1 MVGSGFLLSDRQL
14 RCISNFAMKP
24 LLACTIAGVLW
35 ATGAIAA
42 GTATDNLIQSERQQ
56 QLLRTNTEKVSAQLR
71 FLIEESQRNGIAGE
85 ELQTLQAIAAIL
97 DRLTDKEMQQVV
109 ELLQAARSAPNAGA
123 TQRNIVAAYSSQKN
137 ILVQMRQLVS
147 EYRRQ
152 QELQEI
158 ANHFLAL
165 ASRQG
170 ANLNQAVA
178 FAESISANPSK
189 RDKENQV
196 AVLTAQMTEQEAI
209 SAEVKINLDRLSDFA
224 TQPAN
229 ADVAEHVAKAL
240 EQVKTGKLLPALEG
254 ASAGLKEEQIYNAA
268 GQEKA
273 VRDQL
278 RKLAYILIR
287 PTDPADLL
295 RQAKGDLENAIRE
308 ERKVAE
314 DADTLRGFVP
324 TPFKQRLE
332 DQQANLMDRVDLI
345 RQDTANLAPAAA
357 AKLKSAIA
365 EMQRALAELRSP
377 VPSSAQKTAQTAAD
391 KLAEAQAA
399 LQVEAEHA
407 APPPEAANPV
417 AQLQQM
423 DQQLKNLINDQ
434 AKLMQAG
441 AAAPDGKIFTKQ
453 VAPQDKLQQDAQDLQ
468 RATAPVNPAIAQA
481 MGDAAQQMQ
490 RASVKLAAAQNASAP
505 QQAALDAL
513 QQARQKMQPELAKAE
528 QAQAAET
535 ALENLLARLA
545 KIILDQQR
553 ILLATGKIATAPDV
567 LANTQGQVAT
577 ATGAMQPEVTQQNPT
592 AGSELAIASRNME
605 ETKQALLGRQ
615 SSQAKSTAQTALE
628 KLYQVKTL
636 LEQQLSPKPEDA
648 KAQAAAAAALDQAQK
663 QIAQGLEEL
672 DKKEPGGQPNPED
685 PNPGSGG
692 GVSQKSG
699 GTPTPDPARGG
710 KTPGGMQPAAQA
722 LQQAANT
729 AGALAAAPQNGLP
742 TSAQAAVQAAQ
753 QAAAQAAA
761 QAANNQPGPAATS
774 AAAAQAALAQAQA
787 AMAMAAGMQPGQGQ
801 HPPSA
806 GDGTGNFSNQSADGA
821 VKTVTGQSAY
831 LGLPVRD
838 RQAIKQSQS
847 EKYPEEYGAM
857 IEQYLRNLADQ
868 SSQGH

>member
-1 MVGSGFLLSDRQL
+1 ML
-14 RCISNFAMKP
+14 
-24 LLACTIAGVLW
+24 TGVLW
-35 ATGAIAA
+35 ITGARAVNP
-42 GTATDNLIQSERQQ
+42 TTDNLIQSERQQ

-71 FLIEESQRNGIAGE
+71 FLIEESQRNGLAGD

-123 TQRNIVAAYSSQKN
+123 IQRNLVAAYSSQKN
-137 ILVQMRQLVS
+137 ILVQMRQLVG
-147 EYRRQ
+147 EYRRR

-178 FAESISANPSK
+178 FAEASLTNPSK
-189 RDKENQV
+189 RDKENQT
-196 AVLTAQMTEQEAI
+196 ALLTMQMTEQDAI
-209 SAEVKINLDRLSDFA
+209 SAEVKINLDRLGDFA

-229 ADVAEHVAKAL
+229 ADVAEHLAKTL
-240 EQVKTGKLLPALEG
+240 ELVKTGKILPALEG
-254 ASAGLKEEQIYNAA
+254 ATAGLKEEQIYNAA

-278 RKLAYILIR
+278 RKLAYTLTR
-287 PTDPADLL
+287 PTDSAGIL
-295 RQAKGDLENAIRE
+295 RQAKVDLENVIRE

-332 DQQANLMDRVDLI
+332 DQQANLVDRVDLI
-345 RQDTANLAPAAA
+345 RQDTANLAPAVVD
-357 AKLKSAIA
+357 KFKSAIA

-377 VPSSAQKTAQTAAD
+377 VPSSAKNTAQTAAN

-399 LQVEAEHA
+399 LQAEAERTA
-407 APPPEAANPV
+407 PPEAANPV

-423 DQQLKNLINDQ
+423 DQQLKNLISDQ

-441 AAAPDGKIFTKQ
+441 ANAPDGKTLTKQ

-481 MGDAAQQMQ
+481 MGDAVQQMQ
-490 RASVKLAAAQNASAP
+490 RASVKLAAAQNASTP

-513 QQARQKMQPELAKAE
+513 QQARQKLQPELAKAE
-528 QAQAAET
+528 QEKTAET

-545 KIILDQQR
+545 KIILDQQK
-553 ILLATGKIATAPDV
+553 ILLATGKIATVPDS

-592 AGSELAIASRNME
+592 AGSELTIASRNME

-636 LEQQLSPKPEDA
+636 LEQQLSPKPENA
-648 KAQAAAAAALDQAQK
+648 EAQAAAAAALDQAQK

-699 GTPTPDPARGG
+699 GTPTPDPTGGG
-710 KTPGGMQPAAQA
+710 KSPGGMQAAAQA

-742 TSAQAAVQAAQ
+742 TAAQAAVQAAQ

-774 AAAAQAALAQAQA
+774 ASAAQAALAQAQA
-787 AMAMAAGMQPGQGQ
+787 AMAMAAGMQPGPGQ
-801 HPPSA
+801 HPPAGSAPPAA
-806 GDGTGNFSNQSADGA
+806 GDGAGNFSNQGADGA
-821 VKTVTGQSAY
+821 MKEVTGQSAY
-831 LGLPVRD
+831 LGLPARD

-868 SSQGH
+868 SSLGH

>member
-1 MVGSGFLLSDRQL
+1 
-14 RCISNFAMKP
+14 MKRFCCYT
-24 LLACTIAGVLW
+24 LTGVLW
-35 ATGAIAA
+35 ITGIFAA

-71 FLIEESQRNGIAGE
+71 FLIEESQRNGIAGD
-85 ELQTLQAIAAIL
+85 ELQTLQAIAVIL

-109 ELLQAARSAPNAGA
+109 ELLQAARSAPNAGT

-147 EYRRQ
+147 EYRRR

-178 FAESISANPSK
+178 FVESTLANPAK
-189 RDKENQV
+189 RDQENKTAQ
-196 AVLTAQMTEQEAI
+196 LTAQLTEQEAI
-209 SAEVKINLDRLSDFA
+209 SAEVKINLDRLGDFA

-240 EQVKTGKLLPALEG
+240 EQVKTGQLLPALEG
-254 ASAGLKEEQIYNAA
+254 ATTGLKEEQIYNAA

-278 RKLAYILIR
+278 RKLAYILVR
-287 PTDPADLL
+287 PTDPADIL
-295 RQAKGDLENAIRE
+295 RQAKVDLDAAIRE

-314 DADTLRGFVP
+314 EADTLRGFVP

-332 DQQANLMDRVDLI
+332 DQQANLVDRVDLI
-345 RQDTANLAPAAA
+345 RQDTANLAPAVVD
-357 AKLKSAIA
+357 KFKSAIA
-365 EMQRALAELRSP
+365 EMQRALTELRSP
-377 VPSSAQKTAQTAAD
+377 VPSSAKNTAQTAAN

-399 LQVEAEHA
+399 LQAEAERPA
-407 APPPEAANPV
+407 PPEAANPV

-441 AAAPDGKIFTKQ
+441 ATAPDGKTLTKQ
-453 VAPQDKLQQDAQDLQ
+453 VASQDKLQQDAQDLQ
-468 RATAPVNPAIAQA
+468 RATAPVSPAIAQA
-481 MGDAAQQMQ
+481 LGDAAQQMQ
-490 RASVKLAAAQNASAP
+490 RASVKLAAAQNASTP

-513 QQARQKMQPELAKAE
+513 QQARQKLQPELAKAE
-528 QAQAAET
+528 QEKTAET

-545 KIILDQQR
+545 KIILDQQK
-553 ILLATGKIATAPDV
+553 ILLATGKIATAPDS

-577 ATGAMQPEVTQQNPT
+577 ATGALQPEVTQHNPT
-592 AGSELAIASRNME
+592 AGSELTIASRNME
-605 ETKQALLGRQ
+605 ETKQALLGHQ

-636 LEQQLSPKPEDA
+636 LEQQLSPKPENA
-648 KAQAAAAAALDQAQK
+648 EAQAAAAAALDQAQK

-699 GTPTPDPARGG
+699 GMPTPDPAGGG
-710 KTPGGMQPAAQA
+710 KTPGGMPPAAQA

-742 TSAQAAVQAAQ
+742 TAAQAAVQAAQ

-821 VKTVTGQSAY
+821 VKEVTGRSAY
-831 LGLPVRD
+831 LGLPARD

-868 SSQGH
+868 SSPGH

>member
-1 MVGSGFLLSDRQL
+1 
-14 RCISNFAMKP
+14 
-24 LLACTIAGVLW
+24 
-35 ATGAIAA
+35 
-42 GTATDNLIQSERQQ
+42 
-56 QLLRTNTEKVSAQLR
+56 
-71 FLIEESQRNGIAGE
+71 
-85 ELQTLQAIAAIL
+85 
-97 DRLTDKEMQQVV
+97 
-109 ELLQAARSAPNAGA
+109 
-123 TQRNIVAAYSSQKN
+123 
-137 ILVQMRQLVS
+137 
-147 EYRRQ
+147 
-152 QELQEI
+152 
-158 ANHFLAL
+158 
-165 ASRQG
+165 
-170 ANLNQAVA
+170 
-178 FAESISANPSK
+178 
-189 RDKENQV
+189 
-196 AVLTAQMTEQEAI
+196 
-209 SAEVKINLDRLSDFA
+209 VKINLDRLGDFA

-240 EQVKTGKLLPALEG
+240 EQVKTGQLLPALEG
-254 ASAGLKEEQIYNAA
+254 ATTGLKEEQIYNAA

-278 RKLAYILIR
+278 RKLAYILVR
-287 PTDPADLL
+287 PTDPADIL
-295 RQAKGDLENAIRE
+295 RQAKVDLDAAIRE

-314 DADTLRGFVP
+314 EADTLRGFVP

-332 DQQANLMDRVDLI
+332 DQQANLVDRVDLI
-345 RQDTANLAPAAA
+345 RQDTANLAPAVVD
-357 AKLKSAIA
+357 KFKSAIA
-365 EMQRALAELRSP
+365 EMQRALTELRSP
-377 VPSSAQKTAQTAAD
+377 VPSSAKNTAQTAAN

-399 LQVEAEHA
+399 LQAEAERPA
-407 APPPEAANPV
+407 PPEAANPV

-441 AAAPDGKIFTKQ
+441 ATAPDGKTLTKQ
-453 VAPQDKLQQDAQDLQ
+453 VASQDKLQQDAQDLQ
-468 RATAPVNPAIAQA
+468 RATAPVSPAIAQA
-481 MGDAAQQMQ
+481 LGDAAQQMQ
-490 RASVKLAAAQNASAP
+490 RASVKLAAAQNASTP

-513 QQARQKMQPELAKAE
+513 QQARQKLQPELAKAE
-528 QAQAAET
+528 QEKTAET

-545 KIILDQQR
+545 KIILDQQK
-553 ILLATGKIATAPDV
+553 ILLATGKIATAPDS

-577 ATGAMQPEVTQQNPT
+577 ATGALQPEVTQHNPT
-592 AGSELAIASRNME
+592 AGSELTIASRNME
-605 ETKQALLGRQ
+605 ETKQALLGHQ

-636 LEQQLSPKPEDA
+636 LEQQLSPKPENA
-648 KAQAAAAAALDQAQK
+648 EAQAAAAAALDQAQK

-699 GTPTPDPARGG
+699 GMPTPDPAGGG
-710 KTPGGMQPAAQA
+710 KTPGGMPPAAQA

-742 TSAQAAVQAAQ
+742 TAAQAAVQAAQ

-821 VKTVTGQSAY
+821 VKEVTGRSAY
-831 LGLPVRD
+831 LGLPARD

-868 SSQGH
+868 SSPGH

>member
-1 MVGSGFLLSDRQL
+1 
-14 RCISNFAMKP
+14 MKP

-35 ATGAIAA
+35 TTGVMAA
-42 GTATDNLIQSERQQ
+42 GTAADNLIQSERQQ

-71 FLIEESQRNGIAGE
+71 FLIEESQRNGLAGD

-123 TQRNIVAAYSSQKN
+123 IQRNLVAAYSSQKN

-147 EYRRQ
+147 EYRRR

-178 FAESISANPSK
+178 FAEATLANPSK
-189 RDKENQV
+189 RDKENQT
-196 AVLTAQMTEQEAI
+196 ALLTMQMTEQDAI
-209 SAEVKINLDRLSDFA
+209 SAEVKINLDRLGDFA

-229 ADVAEHVAKAL
+229 ADVAAHVAKAL
-240 EQVKTGKLLPALEG
+240 ELVKTGKLLPALEG
-254 ASAGLKEEQIYNAA
+254 ASTGLKEEQIYNAA
-268 GQEKA
+268 GQEKT

-278 RKLAYILIR
+278 RNLARSLIR
-287 PTDPADLL
+287 PTDPADIL
-295 RQAKGDLENAIRE
+295 RQAKADLDSVIRE

-314 DADTLRGFVP
+314 DADTLQGFVP

-332 DQQANLMDRVDLI
+332 DQQANLVDRVDLI
-345 RQDTANLAPAAA
+345 RQDTANLAPAVVD
-357 AKLKSAIA
+357 KFKSAIA

-377 VPSSAQKTAQTAAD
+377 VPSSAKNTAQTAAN

-399 LQVEAEHA
+399 LQAEAERTA
-407 APPPEAANPV
+407 PPEAANPV

-423 DQQLKNLINDQ
+423 DQQLKNLISDQ

-441 AAAPDGKIFTKQ
+441 ANAPDGKTLTKQ

-490 RASVKLAAAQNASAP
+490 RASVKLAAAQNASTP

-513 QQARQKMQPELAKAE
+513 QQARQKLQPELAKAE
-528 QAQAAET
+528 QEKTAET

-545 KIILDQQR
+545 KIILDQQK
-553 ILLATGKIATAPDV
+553 ILLATGKIATVPDS

-592 AGSELAIASRNME
+592 AGSELMIASRNME

-636 LEQQLSPKPEDA
+636 LEQQLSPKPENA
-648 KAQAAAAAALDQAQK
+648 EAQAAAAAALDQAQK

-699 GTPTPDPARGG
+699 GTPTPDPAGGG
-710 KTPGGMQPAAQA
+710 KSPGGMQAAAQA

-761 QAANNQPGPAATS
+761 QAANNQPGPAASS
-774 AAAAQAALAQAQA
+774 ASAAQAALAQAQA
-787 AMAMAAGMQPGQGQ
+787 AMAMAAGMQPGPGQ
-801 HPPSA
+801 HPPAGSAPPAA
-806 GDGTGNFSNQSADGA
+806 GDGAGNFSNQGADGA
-821 VKTVTGQSAY
+821 MKEVTGQSAY
-831 LGLPVRD
+831 LGLPARD

-868 SSQGH
+868 SSLGH

>member
-1 MVGSGFLLSDRQL
+1 
-14 RCISNFAMKP
+14 MKRFCCYT
-24 LLACTIAGVLW
+24 LTGVLW
-35 ATGAIAA
+35 ITGIFAA

-71 FLIEESQRNGIAGE
+71 FLIEESQRNGIAGD
-85 ELQTLQAIAAIL
+85 ELQTLQAIAVIL

-109 ELLQAARSAPNAGA
+109 ELLQAARSAPNAGT

-147 EYRRQ
+147 EYRRR

-178 FAESISANPSK
+178 LVESTPANPAK
-189 RDKENQV
+189 RDQENK
-196 AVLTAQMTEQEAI
+196 TALLAAQLTEQEAI
-209 SAEVKINLDRLSDFA
+209 SAEVKINLDRLGDFA

-240 EQVKTGKLLPALEG
+240 EQVKTGQLLPALEG
-254 ASAGLKEEQIYNAA
+254 ATTGLKEEQIYNAA

-278 RKLAYILIR
+278 RKLAYILVR
-287 PTDPADLL
+287 PTDPADIL
-295 RQAKGDLENAIRE
+295 RQAKVDLDAAIRE

-314 DADTLRGFVP
+314 EADTLRGFIP

-332 DQQANLMDRVDLI
+332 DQQANLVDRVDLI
-345 RQDTANLAPAAA
+345 RQDTANLAPAVVD
-357 AKLKSAIA
+357 KFKSAIA
-365 EMQRALAELRSP
+365 EMQRALTELRSP
-377 VPSSAQKTAQTAAD
+377 VPSSAKNTAQTAAN

-399 LQVEAEHA
+399 LQAEAERPA
-407 APPPEAANPV
+407 PPEAANPV

-441 AAAPDGKIFTKQ
+441 ATAPDGKTLTKQ
-453 VAPQDKLQQDAQDLQ
+453 VASQDKLQQDAQDLQ
-468 RATAPVNPAIAQA
+468 RATAPVSPAIAQA
-481 MGDAAQQMQ
+481 LGDAAQQMQ
-490 RASVKLAAAQNASAP
+490 RASVKLAAAQTASTP

-513 QQARQKMQPELAKAE
+513 QQARQKLQPELAKAE
-528 QAQAAET
+528 QEKTAET

-545 KIILDQQR
+545 KIILDQQK
-553 ILLATGKIATAPDV
+553 ILLATGKIATAPDS

-577 ATGAMQPEVTQQNPT
+577 ATGALQPEVTQHNPT
-592 AGSELAIASRNME
+592 AGSELTIASRNME
-605 ETKQALLGRQ
+605 ETKQALLGHQ

-636 LEQQLSPKPEDA
+636 LEQQLSPKPENA
-648 KAQAAAAAALDQAQK
+648 EAQAAAAAALDQAQK

-699 GTPTPDPARGG
+699 GMPTPDPAGGG
-710 KTPGGMQPAAQA
+710 KTPGGMPPAAQA

-742 TSAQAAVQAAQ
+742 TAAQAAVQAAQ

-821 VKTVTGQSAY
+821 VKEVTGRSAY
-831 LGLPVRD
+831 LGLPARD

-868 SSQGH
+868 SSLGH

>member
-1 MVGSGFLLSDRQL
+1 ML
-14 RCISNFAMKP
+14 
-24 LLACTIAGVLW
+24 TGVLW
-35 ATGAIAA
+35 ITGARAVNP
-42 GTATDNLIQSERQQ
+42 TTDNLIQSERQQ

-71 FLIEESQRNGIAGE
+71 FLIEESQRNGIAGD
-85 ELQTLQAIAAIL
+85 ELQTLQAIAVIL

-109 ELLQAARSAPNAGA
+109 ELLQAARSAPNAGT

-147 EYRRQ
+147 EYRRR

-178 FAESISANPSK
+178 FVESTLANPAK
-189 RDKENQV
+189 RDQENKT
-196 AVLTAQMTEQEAI
+196 ALLTAQLTEQEAI
-209 SAEVKINLDRLSDFA
+209 SVEVKINLDRLGDFA

-240 EQVKTGKLLPALEG
+240 EQVKTGQLLPALEG
-254 ASAGLKEEQIYNAA
+254 ATTGLKEEQIYNAA

-278 RKLAYILIR
+278 RKLAYILVR
-287 PTDPADLL
+287 PTDPADIL
-295 RQAKGDLENAIRE
+295 RQAKVDLDAAIRE

-314 DADTLRGFVP
+314 EADTLRGFVP

-332 DQQANLMDRVDLI
+332 DQQANLVDRVDLI
-345 RQDTANLAPAAA
+345 RQDTANLAPAVVD
-357 AKLKSAIA
+357 KFKSAIA
-365 EMQRALAELRSP
+365 EMQRALTELRSP
-377 VPSSAQKTAQTAAD
+377 VPSSAKNTAQTAAN

-399 LQVEAEHA
+399 LQAEAERPA
-407 APPPEAANPV
+407 PPEAANPV

-441 AAAPDGKIFTKQ
+441 ATAPDGKTLTKQ
-453 VAPQDKLQQDAQDLQ
+453 VASQDKLQQDAQDLQ
-468 RATAPVNPAIAQA
+468 RATAPVSPAIAQA
-481 MGDAAQQMQ
+481 LGDAAQQMQ
-490 RASVKLAAAQNASAP
+490 RASVKLAAAQNASTP

-513 QQARQKMQPELAKAE
+513 QQARQKLQPELAKAE
-528 QAQAAET
+528 QEKTAET

-545 KIILDQQR
+545 KIILDQQK
-553 ILLATGKIATAPDV
+553 ILLATGKIATVPDS

-577 ATGAMQPEVTQQNPT
+577 ATGALQPEVTQHNPT
-592 AGSELAIASRNME
+592 AGSELTIASRNME
-605 ETKQALLGRQ
+605 ETKQALLGHQ

-636 LEQQLSPKPEDA
+636 LEQQLSPKPENA
-648 KAQAAAAAALDQAQK
+648 EAQAAAAAALDQAQK

-699 GTPTPDPARGG
+699 GMPTPDPAGGG
-710 KTPGGMQPAAQA
+710 KTPGGMPPAAQA

-742 TSAQAAVQAAQ
+742 TAAQAAVQAAQ

-821 VKTVTGQSAY
+821 VKEVTGRSAY
-831 LGLPVRD
+831 LGLPARD

-868 SSQGH
+868 SSPGH